1 MSSKSKL
8 IIGIVMLALG
18 AGLIPTGLLTNDY
31 LRDEVYDGVPRAL
44 RTIRDDGVEGLM
56 PQIPVL
62 STPDVL
68 KGIYDTAI
76 DELEDFVLLDQ
87 TANILR
93 IIKTAFLYQTAPWMY
108 HPVDNP
114 SAFLYYGWDY
124 MIHCAAA
131 AKLMS
136 TTVSAVG
143 SEAFFND
150 NNTLVYAFLPG
161 VSTVVYGP
169 PNYWGVN
176 MSYGFHSQNVILNYG
191 MSDPYIPDVSGWLED
206 TDMGSGLGQFNARYE
221 GTDPYTNGALKDD
234 YFVDDTELY
243 ALYLYTSAMI
253 YYYAGVGFGVAYP
266 GEIYANATNP
276 FVAFYQQWANA
287 TYISN
292 GIDLNQFFAYSW
304 AEISDPGLMGIEAGV
319 SMPTNISL
327 ANSVAL
333 WDSADNRSFDHDDGF
348 KEWMN
353 AAAEA
358 AIGNFIPAA
367 TLMGYFSITQS
378 QFSLIASWLN
388 NFMTDVTPVF
398 LEFFGIDVTSTAT
411 GLFHEQWANG
421 TIQGNV
427 ELSDG
432 FLNELDPSLGGAPYF
447 EIGLPIESNISL
459 AKTMNL
465 WNVMSDKTFLFSE
478 SFQSIWLPALLEG
491 NTTSQAFI
499 MLEFGL
505 GPTELAAVLGW
516 LGALIGL
523 DPTTGRIAQII
534 EVEKGAPLATIVLF
548 AVYEQW
554 ANGTINGEVVIPDG
568 LLSRRSPPIYGPPYF
583 ELGLMYPIGLTV
595 AQTMALWNEAS
606 EYSLVTGSGINKWYG
621 AAPGTTTYDNL
632 KTQNGGLEDWQMAGI
647 LAWLPVFRDVITNK
661 LGEDDKN
668 LPMTPYALGETLVL
682 SLGIGGGALA
692 ALGVVMLI
700 LSRRS

>member
-8 IIGIVMLALG
+8 IIGIVILALG
-18 AGLIPTGLLTNDY
+18 AGLIPTGFLTNDY
-31 LRDEVYDGVPRAL
+31 LRNEVYDGVPRAL

-68 KGIYDTAI
+68 KGIYDNAV
-76 DELEDFVLLDQ
+76 DELEDFILLEQ
-87 TANILR
+87 TAGILR
-93 IIKTAFLYQTAPWMY
+93 TIKNSMLYWTAPWM
-108 HPVDNP
+108 PTG
-114 SAFLYYGWDY
+114 FLYYSWEF
-124 MIHCAAA
+124 MIQCAAA

-136 TTVSAVG
+136 TTVSVAG

-150 NNTLVYAFLPG
+150 NNTVVYAFLPG
-161 VSTVVYGP
+161 VSTTIYGDP
-169 PNYWGVN
+169 YYWGVN

-191 MSDPYIPDVSGWLED
+191 MSDPYIPNAAGWLED
-206 TDMGSGLGQFNARYE
+206 TDMGSGMGQFNCRFE
-221 GTDPYTNGALKDD
+221 GIDWMDPDDHTLAMLNED
-234 YFVDDTELY
+234 YFTTTAELT
-243 ALYLYTSAMI
+243 ALYYYTSAMI
-253 YYYAGVGFGVAYP
+253 YGFAPDPGAFGFVYP
-266 GEIYANATNP
+266 GLSYATASNP
-276 FVAFYQQWANA
+276 FIAFYQQWANG
-287 TYISN
+287 TYITN
-292 GIDLNQFFAYSW
+292 GIDLNQFYAYSW
-304 AEISDPGLMGIEAGV
+304 AEIGDPGLFGLEAGV
-319 SMPTNISL
+319 SMPTNISY
-327 ANSVAL
+327 ASSYAL
-333 WDSADNRSFDHDDGF
+333 WDEADNRSFAHDVGF

-367 TLMGYFSITQS
+367 ALMGYFNITQA
-378 QFSLIASWLN
+378 QFGMIASWLN
-388 NFMTDVTPVF
+388 NFMNDVTPEF
-398 LEFFGIDVTSTAT
+398 LDFFGIDLTNVAT
-411 GLFHEQWANG
+411 GLFHEHWANG
-421 TIQGNV
+421 TIMGSPV
-427 ELSDG
+427 LPGG
-432 FLNELDPSLGGAPYF
+432 FLNELSATLSGAPYF
-447 EIGLPIESNISL
+447 EIGLPAASNL
-459 AKTMNL
+459 TAAKTAAL
-465 WNVMSDKTFLFSE
+465 WNLPSDKTFLFSE

-534 EVEKGAPLATIVLF
+534 ELEKGAPLATIVLL

-554 ANGTINGEVVIPDG
+554 ANGTINGEDAIPDG

-583 ELGLMYPIGLTV
+583 ELGLMYPVGLTV

-632 KTQNGGLEDWQMAGI
+632 KTQNGGLTDIQMGAI
-647 LAWLPVFRDVITNK
+647 LEWLPVFRDVIANK
-661 LGEDDKN
+661 LGENDKN

-682 SLGIGGGALA
+682 SLGIGG
-692 ALGVVMLI
+692 VKK
-700 LSRRS
+700 S